1 MTKPELRKLAREK
14 LSRLTRREAAEK
26 SAAIRESI
34 GGNRAW
40 REASTVCLFAA
51 HGMEPDVDLLW
62 KHAPGKRICYP
73 RVEGRD
79 LELVAVTAPEA
90 LAVSKWNL
98 REPPAAAGVPLSEID
113 LVLVPGLAFTR
124 DGGRLGRGGGFYDR
138 LLGRPLLRARRIGIC
153 FEVQILESLPLEG
166 HDQRV
171 DEVLTELS

>member
-1 MTKPELRKLAREK
+1 MARER
-14 LSRLTRREAAEK
+14 LSRLTRREVAEK

-34 GGNRAW
+34 GANRAW

-51 HGMEPDVDLLW
+51 HGTEPDVDLLW
-62 KHAPGKRICYP
+62 KHAAAPGKRICYP
-73 RVEGRD
+73 RVQGRD
-79 LELVAVTAPEA
+79 LELVAVSAPEA

-98 REPPAAAGVPLSEID
+98 REPARPAAGGVPLSEID

-138 LLGRPLLRARRIGIC
+138 LLGQPLLKARRIGVC
-153 FEVQILESLPLEG
+153 FEVQIVQSVPLEG